1 MVDVNDRMQSGG
13 RWRSWALGIAFWTML
28 GLLSFSYRFLDTVTR
43 GHDQPFQIKLIEEL
57 TGTWGAG
64 LLAVGVARFVRVLRA
79 HGVWYLL
86 HVPVMLVYSALHTT
100 WNWGTRV
107 VAFPLAGLGA
117 YDYGT
122 MGWRYLME
130 LGNDVF
136 GYGVIVLAVTFLD
149 QQRER
154 QRQALQVLAL
164 EAEVSQARLIALE
177 ARLQPHF
184 LFNALNT
191 ISGVMYEDVTVA
203 DRMLHRL
210 SRLLRRTL
218 DSSAGL
224 VTLREELATAELWS
238 SIMTARFADTL
249 RFEQQV
255 ESQAFDVLV
264 PTLLLQPL
272 LENAVR
278 HGSGTS
284 GSVVVDA
291 PLVVRVVARRHGE
304 HLELSIHDNGV
315 GWQNRESTAL
325 TRGVGLSTTVR
336 RLRTLYGDDASL
348 NPETAVDGGAVVCVR
363 IPWQVDASI
372 DTSVEAPVDASR
384 EIRAS

>member
-1 MVDVNDRMQSGG
+1 MNDQTRLGG
-13 RWRSWALGIAFWTML
+13 RWQSWAFGAVFWTML

-57 TGTWGAG
+57 TGAWGAG
-64 LLAVGVARFVRVLRA
+64 LLAVGVARVTRVLRGR
-79 HGVWYLL
+79 GVLFLL
-86 HVPVMLVYSALHTT
+86 HVPAILVYSALHTT
-100 WNWGTRV
+100 WNWGTRA

-154 QRQALQVLAL
+154 QRQALQVMAL

-218 DSSAGL
+218 DSSASL

-278 HGSGTS
+278 HGSGTP
-284 GSVVVDA
+284 GDAAVAA
-291 PLVVRVVARRHGE
+291 PLIVRIVARRHGD
-304 HLELSIHDNGV
+304 HLELAIHDNGV
-315 GWQNRESTAL
+315 GWQSRESTAL
-325 TRGVGLSTTVR
+325 TSGVGLSTTVR

-348 NPETAVDGGAVVCVR
+348 NPETAIDGGAVVCVR

-372 DTSVEAPVDASR
+372 DRSIDVRRGAST

>member
-1 MVDVNDRMQSGG
+1 MNDPVRLGG
-13 RWRSWALGIAFWTML
+13 RWQAWAFGAVFWTML

-57 TGTWGAG
+57 TGAWGAG
-64 LLAVGVARFVRVLRA
+64 LLAVGVARVTRVLRGR
-79 HGVWYLL
+79 GVLFLL
-86 HVPVMLVYSALHTT
+86 HVPAILVYSALHTT
-100 WNWGTRV
+100 WNWGTRA

-154 QRQALQVLAL
+154 QRQALQVMAL

-278 HGSGTS
+278 HGSGTP
-284 GSVVVDA
+284 GDAAVAA
-291 PLVVRVVARRHGE
+291 PLIVRIVARRHGD
-304 HLELSIHDNGV
+304 HLELAIHDNGV
-315 GWQNRESTAL
+315 GWQSRESTAL
-325 TRGVGLSTTVR
+325 TSGVGLSTTVR

-348 NPETAVDGGAVVCVR
+348 NPETAIDGGAVVCVR

-372 DTSVEAPVDASR
+372 DRSIDVRRGAST

>member
-1 MVDVNDRMQSGG
+1 MNDPVRLGG
-13 RWRSWALGIAFWTML
+13 RWQAWAFGAVFWTML

-57 TGTWGAG
+57 TGAWGAG
-64 LLAVGVARFVRVLRA
+64 LLAVGVARVTRVLRGR
-79 HGVWYLL
+79 GVLFLL
-86 HVPVMLVYSALHTT
+86 HVPAILVYSALHTT
-100 WNWGTRV
+100 WNWGTRA

-154 QRQALQVLAL
+154 QRQALQVMAL

-218 DSSAGL
+218 DSSASL

-278 HGSGTS
+278 HGSGTP
-284 GSVVVDA
+284 GDAAVAA
-291 PLVVRVVARRHGE
+291 PLIVRIVARRHGD
-304 HLELSIHDNGV
+304 HLELAIHDNGV
-315 GWQNRESTAL
+315 GWQSRESTAL
-325 TRGVGLSTTVR
+325 TSGVGLSTTVR

-348 NPETAVDGGAVVCVR
+348 NPETAIDGGAVVCVR

-372 DTSVEAPVDASR
+372 DRSIDVRRGAST